1 MRNPRVKALVAGFA
15 PLLSVP
21 GLASCGGS
29 SAATSTLP
37 PTTTE
42 TPTTTTTVPLLC
54 GDKAVTGPETQMD
67 WGAKSFGTVTAT
79 AFVNADGSLCG
90 ATAGWNAILLIS
102 EEITAEAVPVL
113 NARVEKSHTAKVNA
127 VSGATATSRAYVKSL
142 QAALDS
148 Q

>member
-1 MRNPRVKALVAGFA
+1 MTNPRVKALVAGLV

-21 GLASCGGS
+21 GLTSCG
-29 SAATSTLP
+29 SATTPTSTLP

-42 TPTTTTTVPLLC
+42 PPTTTTTVPLLC
-54 GDKAVTGPETQMD
+54 GERALTGPATQMD

-90 ATAGWNAILLIS
+90 ASAGWNAILLIS
-102 EEITAEAVPVL
+102 EEITSEAIPVL
-113 NARVEKSHTAKVNA
+113 NARVEKSHKAKVNA